1 MESRSWKTFVLG
13 LEYSKPCSLSET
25 KGMVVDLRLDE
36 LKNSNIHENLG
47 EKMVRN
53 GNDDMYLT
61 KFIIE

>member
-1 MESRSWKTFVLG
+1 
-13 LEYSKPCSLSET
+13 
-25 KGMVVDLRLDE
+25 MVVDLRLDE